1 MSTVSSL
8 NPLAGAAK
16 ASAIALYAKPSPS
29 YTAKRAQ
36 AEVLLRRAAA
46 LGDVTQ
52 ANSLGVEDM
61 VITDMIRRLQLPISV
76 FVLETGRLHT
86 ETLALLERTQAL
98 EGLTVEVFHPKHE
111 AVIQFIRTQGQDAIY
126 NSVAQRKQCC
136 DIRKMEP
143 LARALAGKKAWIT
156 GLRREQSSA
165 RAEVPQV
172 DESEQPSKGLT
183 KFNPLADWTQGDV
196 WHYVAE
202 HHVDYNPLHDQFYPS
217 IGCAPCTRAV
227 TVGEDFRSGRWWW
240 ESESAKECGLHVKP
254 TADSPTV
261 ATQNTRRNEETPA

>member
-1 MSTVSSL
+1 MSNASSSL
-8 NPLAGAAK
+8 NTLASAAK
-16 ASAIALYAKPSPS
+16 ASAIALYARPSAS
-29 YTAKRAQ
+29 YAAKHAQ
-36 AEVLLRRAAA
+36 AEALLRRAAA

-61 VITDMIRRLQLPISV
+61 VITDMIRRLQLPIGV

-98 EGLTVEVFHPKHE
+98 QGIDERVFRPQHA
-111 AVIQFIRTQGQDAIY
+111 AVVQFIRTQGQDAIY
-126 NSVAQRKQCC
+126 DSVAQRKQCC

-156 GLRREQSSA
+156 GLRREQSNA
-165 RAEVPQV
+165 RAEVPPV
-172 DESEQPSKGLT
+172 DTSEVATKGLS

-196 WHYVAE
+196 WHYVLE
-202 HHVDYNPLHDQFYPS
+202 NRVDYNPLHDQFYPS

-227 TVGEDFRSGRWWW
+227 TMGEDFRSGRWWW
-240 ESESAKECGLHVKP
+240 EDESAKECGLHVQKP
-254 TADSPTV
+254 TPAQP
-261 ATQNTRRNEETPA
+261 QKHNEESPA